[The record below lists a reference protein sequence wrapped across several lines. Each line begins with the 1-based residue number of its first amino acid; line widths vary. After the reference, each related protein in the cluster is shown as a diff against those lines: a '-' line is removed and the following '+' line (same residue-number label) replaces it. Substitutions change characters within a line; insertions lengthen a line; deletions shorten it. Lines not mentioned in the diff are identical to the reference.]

1 MVRNRRN
8 LRSSQG
14 IALQVGREVTIMN
27 SLPAIV
33 FPPTVCFPP
42 LPIDATPM
50 LRATSY
56 SLLLFAAALLLAPN
70 SASAKKPAALEGPIV
85 FETHVRPIFKAHC
98 FHCHGEAGDVQGG
111 LDVRLVRLLS
121 KGGESGP
128 AFTAGDHKKSF
139 LFERIES
146 QEMPPGEKK
155 LSPTE
160 IATIARWI
168 DQGAKTLKPEPET
181 ISEITDDD
189 RAFWSFQ
196 PIVRPP
202 LPKVRDAARVA
213 TPIDAF
219 LLAELEQK
227 NLGFSLQADAA
238 TLIRRLYFDLLG
250 LPPTPAEVAA
260 FVKDKSPQAYEKLV
274 DKLLASP
281 HYGERWGRHW
291 LDVAGYADSD
301 GYTPLDPVRKHVYKY
316 RDYVIRSF
324 NDDKPW
330 NEFIVEQ
337 LAGDE
342 LVSLPYNGK
351 TGAELDRL
359 IATGFLRMG
368 PDGTS
373 DTSVDQPLARN
384 DVLVETVKIVSTSL
398 LGLSV
403 GCAQCH
409 SHRYDPIPQADY
421 YAFRALFEPAYDPLA
436 WRQSQSRLIS
446 NRTAE
451 QNKQIKAADAAIA
464 KIQLERNAANQKLI
478 DEVFELELAKLP
490 KELQA
495 TARKGRTIQPTRRTM
510 EQADVYKKYPALTYT
525 PEAVKKHDPKRYAET
540 IEKHD
545 VVLAKLKSD
554 RSKIAPPEEFIH
566 ALTEVPGKNAVTKLF
581 YRGDHTQ
588 PRDEVKPA
596 ELTILT
602 SFAAEPVPV
611 DDPKLPTT
619 GRRLTYAQH
628 LTSGKHPLV
637 ARVLV
642 NRFWLHHFGRGI
654 VSTPGDFGFLGEKPS
669 HPELLD
675 WLADD
680 FMRNDWRL
688 KPFHKQVLMSTAYRQ
703 SSRRTDALDAVDPDN
718 VLLGRMSVRRLEA
731 ETLRDAV
738 LAVAGNLNRK
748 QFGPA
753 VPVTPNETGQV
764 ILGIDTRDGAGRF
777 LSPIGSVGDEAFRR
791 SVYIQARRSLP
802 LGMLET
808 FDAPEM
814 TPNCECRTSSTVT
827 PQSLLLMNSDFVT
840 KQSEVFAARVAKE
853 AGQDRAKQVRLAW
866 QSAFGVDPSNEQVA
880 AASQFVTTQIAVF
893 DEAAKKNPTP
903 KPAANAPAPK
913 TPPPVPPTPELLGL
927 ASFCQSLLSANAFL
941 YID

>member
-1 MVRNRRN
+1 MPMWRLRADTNPKSVDPNARYDSYIPHRAPGLRSVPRNDSSRFKRVKRLAKTMVRNRRN

-373 DTSVDQPLARN
+373 DTSVDRWLATMCWLKRSRSCRPRCSACRSVARN
-384 DVLVETVKIVSTSL
+384 VTVT
-398 LGLSV
+398 
-403 GCAQCH
+403 ATT
-409 SHRYDPIPQADY
+409 R
-421 YAFRALFEPAYDPLA
+421 FRRPTITPSA
-436 WRQSQSRLIS
+436 RCS
-446 NRTAE
+446 NRRTIRSPGG
-451 QNKQIKAADAAIA
+451 N
-464 KIQLERNAANQKLI
+464 RNR
-478 DEVFELELAKLP
+478 DSSR
-490 KELQA
+490 
-495 TARKGRTIQPTRRTM
+495 TARPSKTSRSKRPTRRS
-510 EQADVYKKYPALTYT
+510 P
-525 PEAVKKHDPKRYAET
+525 
-540 IEKHD
+540 
-545 VVLAKLKSD
+545 
-554 RSKIAPPEEFIH
+554 RSNS
-566 ALTEVPGKNAVTKLF
+566 NAT
-581 YRGDHTQ
+581 
-588 PRDEVKPA
+588 
-596 ELTILT
+596 
-602 SFAAEPVPV
+602 
-611 DDPKLPTT
+611 
-619 GRRLTYAQH
+619 RR
-628 LTSGKHPLV
+628 
-637 ARVLV
+637 
-642 NRFWLHHFGRGI
+642 I
-654 VSTPGDFGFLGEKPS
+654 
-669 HPELLD
+669 
-675 WLADD
+675 
-680 FMRNDWRL
+680 RN
-688 KPFHKQVLMSTAYRQ
+688 
-703 SSRRTDALDAVDPDN
+703 
-718 VLLGRMSVRRLEA
+718 
-731 ETLRDAV
+731 
-738 LAVAGNLNRK
+738 
-748 QFGPA
+748 
-753 VPVTPNETGQV
+753 
-764 ILGIDTRDGAGRF
+764 
-777 LSPIGSVGDEAFRR
+777 
-791 SVYIQARRSLP
+791 
-802 LGMLET
+802 
-808 FDAPEM
+808 
-814 TPNCECRTSSTVT
+814 
-827 PQSLLLMNSDFVT
+827 
-840 KQSEVFAARVAKE
+840 
-853 AGQDRAKQVRLAW
+853 
-866 QSAFGVDPSNEQVA
+866 
-880 AASQFVTTQIAVF
+880 
-893 DEAAKKNPTP
+893 
-903 KPAANAPAPK
+903 
-913 TPPPVPPTPELLGL
+913 
-927 ASFCQSLLSANAFL
+927 
-941 YID
+941 